1 MAELKIY
8 LSKELNEKFRRIAMS
23 IYGYGRGS
31 ISKAAED
38 ALAKWCTG
46 SEISSRDKA
55 TSTLQVSEVA
65 HSDKAETGI
74 NPDERVAD
82 SKSPQ
87 NESRKSSSTSESS
100 S

>member
-8 LSKELNEKFRRIAMS
+8 LSKDLNEKFRRMAMS

-46 SEISSRDKA
+46 RELSSRDKG
-55 TSTLQVSEVA
+55 TSSPPLSQVAQTNKPES
-65 HSDKAETGI
+65 GI
-74 NPDERVAD
+74 NPDERVTD
-82 SKSPQ
+82 SKSLQ
-87 NESRKSSSTSESS
+87 NESTKNSSTSKSLS
-100 S
+100 